1 MKRLFLAA
9 AALAAGLA
17 VSAPSARAFAPS
29 AAVQKVL
36 ADPARAQDTARDAA
50 RHGGEL
56 VDFMGVKP
64 GQKVIDLIPG
74 GGYFTRLFSLSVG
87 PKGKVYAVFPKEYLS
102 EGDSELKA
110 LQAMA
115 ADPKFANVTVLT
127 QPAAGLTAPESVD
140 LVFTSQN
147 YHDYPDP
154 FMGPTDV
161 AVLNKAVFKVLKP
174 GGLWVIVDHAAQPGS
189 GMRDTN
195 TTHRIDEAAVKA
207 QVLAAGFELVGES
220 DVLRNPADDHTLKVF
235 DKAIRGKTDQFTLKF
250 RKPLKAK

>member
-1 MKRLFLAA
+1 
-9 AALAAGLA
+9 
-17 VSAPSARAFAPS
+17 
-29 AAVQKVL
+29 
-36 ADPARAQDTARDAA
+36 
-50 RHGGEL
+50 
-56 VDFMGVKP
+56 
-64 GQKVIDLIPG
+64 
-74 GGYFTRLFSLSVG
+74 
-87 PKGKVYAVFPKEYLS
+87 
-102 EGDSELKA
+102 
-110 LQAMA
+110 
-115 ADPKFANVTVLT
+115 
-127 QPAAGLTAPESVD
+127 
-140 LVFTSQN
+140 VFTSQN

-174 GGLWVIVDHAAQPGS
+174 GGLWVIVDHAAQAGS